1 MGCREEVTGN
11 KENITLFAFV
21 DVNLVPMTEELILED
36 QTVVIEG
43 ERIMLIGDSVEVKVP
58 HGATVIDGD
67 GAYLMPGLADMH
79 VHIYEESRE
88 EYPISPLSLYIAKGV
103 TTIRDCGT
111 APISHSDTF
120 VLDWRDEILSGEATG
135 PMIYSSGRTI
145 HGPLSNPAEIVRKRH
160 ADGFDFVKL
169 YMELSIDEFEAA
181 QTTAEELGMFTV
193 GHIPYQVGYE
203 KSSHAGLDE
212 IAHLEELSFEL
223 MWSNH
228 RPTRLLSVE
237 GWLSS
242 LIGAVVDDYSIDLNS
257 DINFD
262 SSEFNRLQG
271 DTLNRVLSDMQI
283 KDIAIGTSLGVY
295 EVVDQKIFHQDQFL
309 NRPEIVYLPQ
319 EFTDILL
326 NGQDKHVLMYQMLG
340 ENADIWNWKR
350 DLDTYLLQRL
360 HESNVI
366 LVAGTDSGSTNIGV
380 VEGFSMHEELR
391 ILTENGFTPY
401 EALQT
406 ATINAATIVEKMT
419 GSGDFGTIEIGKRA
433 DLVLVAGNP
442 LEDITNTQNILGV
455 MARGRW
461 YPQNV
466 LIEMIVVDD

>member
-1 MGCREEVTGN
+1 
-11 KENITLFAFV
+11 
-21 DVNLVPMTEELILED
+21 
-36 QTVVIEG
+36 
-43 ERIMLIGDSVEVKVP
+43 
-58 HGATVIDGD
+58 
-67 GAYLMPGLADMH
+67 
-79 VHIYEESRE
+79 
-88 EYPISPLSLYIAKGV
+88 
-103 TTIRDCGT
+103 
-111 APISHSDTF
+111 
-120 VLDWRDEILSGEATG
+120 
-135 PMIYSSGRTI
+135 
-145 HGPLSNPAEIVRKRH
+145 
-160 ADGFDFVKL
+160 
-169 YMELSIDEFEAA
+169 
-181 QTTAEELGMFTV
+181 MFTV